1 MNASSSDIYY
11 ANNKRMCTVG
21 QFVSKKKRRRSV
33 NITDNF

>member
-21 QFVSKKKRRRSV
+21 QFVSKKKEEEV
-33 NITDNF
+33 LI

>member
-21 QFVSKKKRRRSV
+21 QFVSKKRRSV